1 MITKKQREE
10 AEIFIYTV
18 LDKAEASD
26 GTHLNSDYYRQL
38 FSTMTDE
45 DFYNFFAKRRLPLRF
60 HMEAFKHEPKFYDIV
75 NALNFMKVPLF
86 QRVNL
91 PYVYRNKDGKPVQS
105 QIAMICHDHLKRM
118 KQMGALKSHTAP
130 SIAKRDMKTGLLVG
144 EDKGGKET
152 DREFESL
159 ATMGLEYTSDEF
171 ARPKA
176 DAMEA
181 KAQMR
186 AAILA
191 NGYVSDKDIDVA
203 NYDSIGKNIFNVYL
217 LGSHIYSNLVDIDYT
232 TPLTAKNK
240 QRRIERM

>member
-1 MITKKQREE
+1 MTKQRAE
-10 AEIFIYTV
+10 AEELIYKV
-18 LDKAEASD
+18 LDEIEKTQ
-26 GTHLNSDYYRQL
+26 GTHINSDYYRQI
-38 FSTMTDE
+38 FSTMSDD
-45 DFYNFFAKRRLPLRF
+45 DFIKFFKRRLPLRF
-60 HMEAFKHEPKFYDIV
+60 HMETFKNEPKFYDIV
-75 NALNFMKVPLF
+75 SALKILNVPLF

-91 PYVYRNKDGKPVQS
+91 PYVYRDKDGKPVQS
-105 QIAMICHDHLKRM
+105 QEAMVIHIHIKRM
-118 KQMGALKSHTAP
+118 KQMGSLKSHTAP
-130 SIAKRDMKTGLLVG
+130 SIAKRDMRTGLLVG

-159 ATMGLEYTSDEF
+159 ATMGLEYTMDEF

-186 AAILA
+186 SAIMSK
-191 NGYVSDKDIDVA
+191 GFVKDEDINVA

-217 LGSHIYSNLVDIDYT
+217 LGSHIASNLVDIDYT

-240 QRRIERM
+240 THKVERM